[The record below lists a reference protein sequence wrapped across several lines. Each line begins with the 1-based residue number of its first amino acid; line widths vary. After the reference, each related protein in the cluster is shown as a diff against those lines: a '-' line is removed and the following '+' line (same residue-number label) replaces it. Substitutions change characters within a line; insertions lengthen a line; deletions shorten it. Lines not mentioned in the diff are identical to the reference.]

1 MGVPVE
7 RSGYEGAPAPDVEG
21 VPGSG
26 GYGRKRQRRAALAA
40 LGVVVLVGA
49 FVGVLVWQSTRVSS
63 PVTSVRYINDTAAR
77 VVVTPCGAKQRCIIE
92 AGASVVQKP
101 PSAGDVV
108 RVLNS
113 LRVLDARTHRLR
125 GCLPLS
131 TGEQAVR
138 LSDAVI
144 GPAC

>member
-1 MGVPVE
+1 VI
-7 RSGYEGAPAPDVEG
+7 RYSGPEPFSEGGTPEAEG

-26 GYGRKRQRRAALAA
+26 GYARKRQRRAALAA

-101 PSAGDVV
+101 PSADDVV

>member
-1 MGVPVE
+1 MGVPVG
-7 RSGYEGAPAPDVEG
+7 RSGYEGAPDVEG

-26 GYGRKRQRRAALAA
+26 GDGEARKRRGALAA
-40 LGVVVLVGA
+40 LGVVLVGA

-101 PSAGDVV
+101 ASADDVV
-108 RVLNS
+108 RVLNVS
-113 LRVLDARTHRLR
+113 HVLDARTHRLR

-131 TGEQAVR
+131 TGEDAVH